1 MMSEEEK
8 VPPPEELKYPEAE
21 PGQDVNEED
30 AAYAA
35 RLQAEL
41 DAQEED
47 DQASDDEEEDPDQV

>member
-21 PGQDVNEED
+21 PGQDFNEED

-47 DQASDDEEEDPDQV
+47 DSDEEEDPEQE

>member
-21 PGQDVNEED
+21 PGQDFNEED

-47 DQASDDEEEDPDQV
+47 D